1 MTARRGQGGPGPARP
16 ARAGGPAGG
25 PAGRTRAASGPVVRG
40 RAAGG
45 AVAAVLMVSAG
56 CGTSHAG
63 GAAAGGP
70 SAGGSGAAP
79 LALSLAD
86 PGGTSWAVV
95 EMGGPSAQD
104 ENFWQV
110 FVRRAGAASW
120 RLATP
125 AGVADNGG
133 LVVTSTGAGALLAGF
148 RPSQDLTF
156 SPLAATSDGG
166 ARWAPGGPVSP
177 GLSDVP
183 GALAAGPGD
192 RLIALTD
199 GGGVDLGSGG
209 GTRWTRLASVRGVAA
224 TAAGRACGL
233 RGVSAGGF
241 AADGTPLLGGTCGK
255 PGVAG
260 IFAWRG
266 GTWRAAGPVLPAAL
280 AGRDV
285 SVLRLGSVAG
295 DTADAAGG
303 SAAGSGGGS
312 AAGPGGGSA
321 AGPGGG
327 SADGSG
333 DGSAGGGGVA
343 LLAVGRGATAGV
355 VAAWRAGGGG
365 GWRLSPV
372 LRTGSLRIRS
382 ASLWAD
388 GSAGLVLSGP
398 HGERGA
404 TIAGPGAPWTV
415 LPALPAGVAT
425 LARGADGVVEAL
437 TVERSTM
444 RAWRLGGAVAG
455 WSEFQQVRVSV
466 PYGSSG

>member
-1 MTARRGQGGPGPARP
+1 MTTRRSAARRG
-16 ARAGGPAGG
+16 
-25 PAGRTRAASGPVVRG
+25 RG
-40 RAAGG
+40 LAAGG
-45 AVAAVLMVSAG
+45 AVAAALIAAAG
-56 CGTSHAG
+56 CGSSPAG
-63 GAAAGGP
+63 GAAAVAP
-70 SAGGSGAAP
+70 AAAAPP

-86 PGGTSWAVV
+86 AGGTSWAVV
-95 EMGGPSAQD
+95 EMGGRSAQD

-110 FVRRAGAASW
+110 FVRPAGAAAW

-133 LVVTSTGAGALLAGF
+133 LVVASTGAGALLAGF

-156 SPLAATSDGG
+156 SPLAATSDAG

-199 GGGVDLGSGG
+199 GGGVEEGSGG
-209 GTRWTRLASVRGVAA
+209 GTRWTRLASARGLAA

-233 RGVSAGGF
+233 SGVTAAAF
-241 AADGTPLLGGTCGK
+241 AADGAPLLGGTCGK

-266 GTWRAAGPVLPAAL
+266 GTWRAAGPALPAAL
-280 AGRDV
+280 ARRDV
-285 SVLRLGSVAG
+285 SVLRLGSVSMRAARVALG
-295 DTADAAGG
+295 SGTATASGSAGG
-303 SAAGSGGGS
+303 SAAGSGGS
-312 AAGPGGGSA
+312 AAGSGGSA
-321 AGPGGG
+321 AGSGG
-327 SADGSG
+327 SAAGSG
-333 DGSAGGGGVA
+333 GSTAGSGRSAARSGGAAAGGSAGGGTVA
-343 LLAVGRGATAGV
+343 VLAVGRGAAAGV
-355 VAAWRAGGGG
+355 VVAWSVSGGS

-372 LRTGSLRIRS
+372 LTAGSLRVRS
-382 ASLWAD
+382 VSLWPD
-388 GSAGLVLSGP
+388 GSAGLVLSGRR
-398 HGERGA
+398 GERGA
-404 TIAGPGAPWTV
+404 TIAGPGGSWAA

-425 LARGADGVVEAL
+425 LAPGSGGGVEAL

-444 RAWRLGGAVAG
+444 RAWRLSGGVAG
-455 WSEFQQVRVSV
+455 WSEFQQVRVSI

>member
-1 MTARRGQGGPGPARP
+1 MTTRRSA
-16 ARAGGPAGG
+16 
-25 PAGRTRAASGPVVRG
+25 AGRGRG
-40 RAAGG
+40 LPAVG
-45 AVAAVLMVSAG
+45 AVAAALMVATACGSSPAGSAP
-56 CGTSHAG
+56 AVAP
-63 GAAAGGP
+63 AAAAP
-70 SAGGSGAAP
+70 P

-86 PGGTSWAVV
+86 AGGTSWAVV
-95 EMGGPSAQD
+95 EMGRRSAQD

-110 FVRRAGAASW
+110 LVRPAGAAAW

-133 LVVTSTGAGALLAGF
+133 LVVASTGAGALLAGF

-156 SPLAATSDGG
+156 SPLAATSDAG

-209 GTRWTRLASVRGVAA
+209 GTRWTRLASARSLAA

-233 RGVSAGGF
+233 SGVTAAAFG
-241 AADGTPLLGGTCGK
+241 ADGAPLVGGTCGK

-266 GTWRAAGPVLPAAL
+266 GTWRAAGPALPAAL
-280 AGRDV
+280 ARRDV
-285 SVLRLGSVAG
+285 SVLRLGSVSMRAARVALG
-295 DTADAAGG
+295 SGTATASGSAGG
-303 SAAGSGGGS
+303 SAAGSGGS
-312 AAGPGGGSA
+312 AAGSGGSA
-321 AGPGGG
+321 AGSGRSAARSGGAAAG
-327 SADGSG
+327 GPADGG
-333 DGSAGGGGVA
+333 TAAV
-343 LLAVGRGATAGV
+343 LAVGRGGAAGV
-355 VAAWRAGGGG
+355 VVAWSVSGGSR
-365 GWRLSPV
+365 WRLSPV
-372 LRTGSLRIRS
+372 LTAGSLRVRS
-382 ASLWAD
+382 VSLWPD
-388 GSAGLVLSGP
+388 GSAGLVLSGRR
-398 HGERGA
+398 GERGA
-404 TIAGPGAPWTV
+404 TIAGPGGSWAA

-425 LARGADGVVEAL
+425 LAPGSGGGVEAL

-444 RAWRLGGAVAG
+444 RAWRLSGGVAG
-455 WSEFQQVRVSV
+455 WSEFQQVRVSI